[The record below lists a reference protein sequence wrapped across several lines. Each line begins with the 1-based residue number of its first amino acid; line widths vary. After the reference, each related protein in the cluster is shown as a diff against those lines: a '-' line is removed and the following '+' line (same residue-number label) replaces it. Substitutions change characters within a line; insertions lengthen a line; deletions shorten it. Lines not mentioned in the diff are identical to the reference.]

1 MNKNIAL
8 GLLFAVLWATG
19 SVAAK
24 IGAHSSDL
32 LLLASV
38 RFICTGVIF
47 FPMLLLQKKHRL
59 WPQGKEWNNIFIYG
73 VLNTTLT
80 LGAFFAAQK
89 YVSAGISML
98 FLAVA
103 PLIIAL
109 FSTVILNRTL
119 TRFEIIGMLISF
131 AGLILA
137 SLNEFKTAHVS
148 YLGIVLL
155 AIYMLAYASS
165 SVYFS
170 TLKMTMSTAV
180 FNIWQVF
187 IGGLVLLP
195 FCKVFSQDQIYKF
208 DSNFILSLAWM
219 IVILSFIANQLWLYL
234 VKQDPVKAAAWLYLI
249 PVFGYIYGYLL
260 LKEHITLLA
269 MAGTALVILGLMLS
283 KRNKKASTQPLP

>member
-1 MNKNIAL
+1 MNKNVVL

-24 IGAHSSDL
+24 IGAHSADL

-38 RFICTGVIF
+38 RFICTGIIF
-47 FPMLLLQKKHRL
+47 FPILLLQRKHRI
-59 WPQGKEWNNIFIYG
+59 WPQGTEWRNILIYG
-73 VLNTTLT
+73 LLNTTLT

-103 PLIIAL
+103 PLVIAL
-109 FSTVILNRTL
+109 FSSIILNRKL

-131 AGLILA
+131 SGLIVA

-148 YLGIVLL
+148 YLGIALL

-170 TLKMTMSTAV
+170 TLKLGMSTIV
-180 FNIWQVF
+180 FNVWQVF
-187 IGGLVLLP
+187 IGGLMLLP
-195 FCKVFSQDQIYKF
+195 FCKIFSQDQIYKF
-208 DSNFILSLAWM
+208 NGTFILSLAWM
-219 IVILSFIANQLWLYL
+219 VIVLSFIANQLWLFL
-234 VKQDPVKAAAWLYLI
+234 VKQDPVKAAAWSYLI
-249 PVFGYIYGYLL
+249 PVFGYVYGYLL
-260 LKEHITLLA
+260 LKEHVTLLA
-269 MAGTALVILGLMLS
+269 VAGTGLVIVGLMLS
-283 KRNKKASTQPLP
+283 KRKRRNLNPV